1 MDILFT
7 GFTPFGGERVNPAWE
22 AVSRLPAR
30 VMGAHIRRLEVPTA
44 FTASGETLTAALR
57 SLRPDAVICVGQAG
71 GRTAITPE
79 RIAIN
84 LMDARIPDNHG
95 FQPSDMPVCPDG
107 PAAYFSTL
115 PLRAIEARIRAAGI
129 PVSLSCTAG
138 TFVCNSLMYRALRL
152 AEQEYPAMR
161 AGFIHVPYE
170 TGQVIGKP
178 VGTPSLSLDHIIRA
192 LICAAE
198 AVVDVSAAQI
208 ERSTAP

>member
-7 GFTPFGGERVNPAWE
+7 GFTPFGGEAVNPAWE
-22 AVSRLPAR
+22 AVSRLPEQ

-44 FTASGETLTAALR
+44 FLTSGEVLTAALR
-57 SLRPDAVICVGQAG
+57 SIRPDAVICVGQAG
-71 GRTAITPE
+71 GRAAITPE
-79 RIAIN
+79 RVAIN

-95 FQPSDMPVCPDG
+95 FQPSDVPVCPGG

-115 PLRAIEARIRAAGI
+115 PLRDMEARIHAAGI
-129 PVSLSCTAG
+129 PVFLSCTVG

-152 AEQEYPAMR
+152 AEQEYPSML

-170 TGQVIGKP
+170 DNQVSGKP
-178 VGTPSLSLDHIIRA
+178 AGTPSLSLNCMICA

-198 AVVDVSAAQI
+198 AVTAAVMTKIGRNASQ
-208 ERSTAP
+208 